1 MRALVLESFVGSN
14 YADSPDSYEFPPQ
27 YLRVFEPLT
36 RGEPMVAVIY
46 EPRGGRNEGRM
57 AYVGWAMLQSPPVD
71 SGRRNARGQ
80 VLYQVQY
87 ADRYREFDRVVPREA
102 TGQPVE
108 TWLRALPRGRE
119 RNVATFGRAVR
130 SLIDED
136 LQLIM
141 GLGFPNGAERLSIEA
156 QAEHEYAEAITTEER
171 SRRLVYAVDREAR
184 FRDEVLSA
192 YEHRCSLSGLAVGAS
207 PSRAYGVLDAAHIRP
222 VGSQGADTLA
232 NGMALTPTLHRL
244 FDKGLFTLVYRGA
257 DLEVRTSP
265 RLHAE
270 MIQGRDGFSLRLI
283 DGLTASIPASEIARP
298 AREALDYHQAQ
309 IFLAR

>member
-46 EPRGGRNEGRM
+46 EPRGDRNEGRM